1 MTDGFLQFK
10 KPHRAAHKTGLVSSV
25 IRHLTPWLALVAV
38 MGGVVALLNLHSPDT
53 GEKQMTQPWNRAAAP
68 FRETRAPTDSGISR
82 RMVICSGST
91 RINCVVDGDTVW
103 IDGEKIRLQS
113 INAPEIQGQCG
124 REREVAQRATRRLS
138 DILSSSSFHI
148 ERSGKDRYGRTLAT
162 LSNQQGDVG
171 QILIREKLAHPWRGR
186 RESWC

>member
-10 KPHRAAHKTGLVSSV
+10 KQRRTAHRTRSLPRVVRS
-25 IRHLTPWLALVAV
+25 LALWIALIA
-38 MGGVVALLNLHSPDT
+38 MIGGVIVLLGHDT
-53 GEKQMTQPWNRAAAP
+53 PGSKAQQITQLWNRTVAP
-68 FRETRAPTDSGISR
+68 FRVSPTPAEGGITR
-82 RMVICSGST
+82 RMLICSGPT
-91 RINCVVDGDTVW
+91 RVNCVVDGDTVW

-113 INAPEIQGQCG
+113 INAPEIQGECRQ
-124 REREVAQRATRRLS
+124 ERELAQRATRRLS

-162 LSNQQGDVG
+162 LSNKQGDVG